1 MFLSCCCCLQLSRN
15 VGRARAAVVLFN
27 YILSKVMVAQL
38 PAAAFAQSPTF
49 NKTSS
54 SFDEQL
60 SSELQQLRAALEEKK
75 KLAAAGKFISASAQI
90 DRIVEQLKLQTSSHE
105 VAFGED
111 KEDLGV
117 LGTSADQG
125 VQEDSVEGSESVALL
140 IEQLSTEK
148 EKKSSKKSFNY
159 QLGHEFAQVGEGYSG
174 NILLK

>member
-1 MFLSCCCCLQLSRN
+1 
-15 VGRARAAVVLFN
+15 
-27 YILSKVMVAQL
+27 MVAQL
-38 PAAAFAQSPTF
+38 PAAALAQSPTF

-75 KLAAAGKFISASAQI
+75 LAAAKKFISASVQT
-90 DRIVEQLKLQTSSHE
+90 DRIVEQLKLQTFSYG

-111 KEDLGV
+111 EKDLGV
-117 LGTSADQG
+117 SGTSADQG

>member
-1 MFLSCCCCLQLSRN
+1 
-15 VGRARAAVVLFN
+15 
-27 YILSKVMVAQL
+27 MVAQL
-38 PAAAFAQSPTF
+38 LPAGAAALAQSPTF
-49 NKTSS
+49 NKTS

-75 KLAAAGKFISASAQI
+75 LAAAGKFISASVQA

-117 LGTSADQG
+117 SGASADQG
-125 VQEDSVEGSESVALL
+125 KQEDFVEDSESVALL

-148 EKKSSKKSFNY
+148 EKKSFKKSLDY
-159 QLGHEFAQVGEGYSG
+159 QLMHEFAQVGESYSG
-174 NILLK
+174 NILLKTKMN